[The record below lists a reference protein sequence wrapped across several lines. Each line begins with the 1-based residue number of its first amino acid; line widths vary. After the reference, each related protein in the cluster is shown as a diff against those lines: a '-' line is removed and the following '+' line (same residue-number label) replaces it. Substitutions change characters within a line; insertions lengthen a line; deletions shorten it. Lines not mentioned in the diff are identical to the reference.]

1 MNAGRGAGRRGR
13 VLRAGANEQTRW
25 HRMEVAGAR
34 PQRSVTV
41 GGQRLSWPAGLELG
55 MGVQREPRAAG
66 GATMAR
72 PRTSAPSTA
81 VCTGPATPPI
91 TCTSGSARANDGQP
105 VPDSNFWRESKSG
118 ASQAAHRYVP
128 CHAVGV
134 VSEATPEGGAKAA
147 VEAHAP

>member
-1 MNAGRGAGRRGR
+1 MTGGAG
-13 VLRAGANEQTRW
+13 AGHGCATRI
-25 HRMEVAGAR
+25 AR
-34 PQRSVTV
+34 CWRSD
-41 GGQRLSWPAGLELG
+41 E
-55 MGVQREPRAAG
+55 
-66 GATMAR
+66 AR